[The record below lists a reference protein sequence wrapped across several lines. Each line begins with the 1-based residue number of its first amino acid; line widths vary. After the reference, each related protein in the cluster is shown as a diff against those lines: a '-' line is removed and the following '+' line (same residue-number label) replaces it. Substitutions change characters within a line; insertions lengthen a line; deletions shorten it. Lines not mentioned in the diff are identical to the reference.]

1 MGKNKIST
9 KVKKKDSLKKMMK
22 YRKDIKSSKLKRI
35 KKVITL
41 DEQDLQNHSNEC
53 NLNQE
58 LNQDLP
64 NHDIENAVDIKNKK
78 EERERSNSPILD
90 DLEKEPDSEKE
101 HGNITQMIDTVLV
114 ADSSEE
120 DHEEV
125 IPGFVTIYLNI
136 VTHVDCRK

>member
-78 EERERSNSPILD
+78 EERERSNSSILD

>member
-41 DEQDLQNHSNEC
+41 DEQDLQNHSSES

-78 EERERSNSPILD
+78 EERERSNSSILD

>member
-9 KVKKKDSLKKMMK
+9 KVKKKDSLKKMKK

-41 DEQDLQNHSNEC
+41 DEQDLQNNSNES

-78 EERERSNSPILD
+78 EERERSNSSILD

-101 HGNITQMIDTVLV
+101 HGNITQMVDTVLV

-136 VTHVDCRK
+136 VTHLDCRK

>member
-9 KVKKKDSLKKMMK
+9 KVKKKESLKKMMK

-41 DEQDLQNHSNEC
+41 DEQDLQNHSNES

-78 EERERSNSPILD
+78 GERERSNSSILD

>member
-41 DEQDLQNHSNEC
+41 DEQDLQNHSNES

-64 NHDIENAVDIKNKK
+64 NQDIENAVDIKNKK
-78 EERERSNSPILD
+78 EERERSNSSILD

>member
-41 DEQDLQNHSNEC
+41 DEQDLQNHLNES

-78 EERERSNSPILD
+78 EERERSNSSILD